1 MLIAKYRI
9 DGSAAK
15 LPSTMAGL
23 LQCAIDDARKLDR
36 SIYFP
41 NYDVWH
47 NPHDS
52 NCCEVCLAGS
62 VIAGRLHASP
72 CDRVTSISFDERTE
86 DLLDALDNM
95 RCGHWDKA
103 FGLIYDFTP
112 PLHISDYLREI
123 PAVAHSSFY
132 GWEQFDTHLK
142 SMVALLP
149 DLEVIDRA
157 ASRHARSLQIRTV
170 AFSPAKDV

>member
-1 MLIAKYRI
+1 MLIAKHRI

-23 LQCAIDDARKLDR
+23 LQCAIDDAGKLDR

-41 NYDVWH
+41 NYNDWH

-52 NCCEVCLAGS
+52 VYCEFCLAGS
-62 VIAGRLHASP
+62 LIAGRLHASP
-72 CDRVTSISFDERTE
+72 SDRFTSINFDERTE

-103 FGLIYDFTP
+103 FNLIYDFTP

-132 GWEQFDTHLK
+132 GWEQFDAHLN
-142 SMVALLP
+142 SMAALLP

-157 ASRHARSLQIRTV
+157 ASRHARSLRLRSV
-170 AFSPAKDV
+170 AFPSAKDA